1 MSHLI
6 GPILLSSTSTVTSAA
21 SGIRK
26 FLTGL
31 PAVPTSINNA
41 YAFGGGGH
49 RPSLI
54 ASDLGISSWGV

>member
-41 YAFGGGGH
+41 FGGGGH